1 MSDNFVPVVS
11 ETTSPDAGVP
21 VGEYLPWDDAEFL
34 RDPYPWFARV
44 QAEVPVFL
52 DPSGTYVVTRYDDV
66 LEFGKHHAMSV
77 EPGWDQAGPWALA
90 RDTIIGRDEPDHTR
104 LRRQTNRWFT
114 PKLVRE
120 WVTTTAQVTTEVLD
134 SKADGVIDGWHD
146 LSVVPTHRTM
156 CSVLQLP
163 DADIGSVAEAMERS
177 MPMLRVRPRAG
188 EVAMAETAFE
198 FLVDRVRGFLAGK
211 KVAPGDGLADGL
223 TAAAERGELSEQE
236 ALATIVMLY
245 GLGHMDVGY
254 TIASGLLAFAERPD
268 VYDAFRARAELREQ
282 IVNEVIR
289 LDPPELSF
297 YRTTTEDLTI
307 RGVEIPMGSTVR
319 FIIAAANRDPEV
331 FENPHEFNFLRPT
344 DQSRNLSFGLGPH
357 TCAGQ
362 VISRGEALTVFEVI
376 AARFQRVELAGEVTM
391 ENTDFS
397 RHFKRLPLRL
407 VP

>member
-156 CSVLQLP
+156 CRVLQLP

-198 FLVDRVRGFLAGK
+198 FLVDRVRGFLGGK
-211 KVAPGDGLADGL
+211 KVAPGDGLADAL
-223 TAAAERGELSEQE
+223 AAAAERGELSEQE

-376 AARFQRVELAGEVTM
+376 AARFQRVELAGEVAM

>member
-44 QAEVPVFL
+44 QAELPVFL

-156 CSVLQLP
+156 CRVLQLP

-198 FLVDRVRGFLAGK
+198 FLVDRVRGFLGGK
-211 KVAPGDGLADGL
+211 KVAPGDGLADAL
-223 TAAAERGELSEQE
+223 AAAAERGELSEQE

-319 FIIAAANRDPEV
+319 FMIAAANRDPEV

-376 AARFQRVELAGEVTM
+376 AARFQRVELAGEVAM